1 MQSDKLLIME
11 KNEND
16 NKKNELGIG
25 LLLIKTSIKWLITEK
40 FSVSAT
46 ASYFCH

>member
-11 KNEND
+11 KHGND
-16 NKKNELGIG
+16 NEKSELGIG
-25 LLLIKTSIKWLITEK
+25 LLLIKTTIKWLITEN